1 MPYPPTPGPF
11 SFPDTQRDANPG
23 MEKPRWSTRVE
34 GRGDTGRLTLLLQFW
49 LPRLKETSDKLGA
62 GVIEEPLNCLSGSL
76 VLVEYFAGLFDPMW
90 GIWGWHPRSSL
101 ETQDISS
108 LKCCVEETFCG
119 APRVHLTSSKHLE
132 LKGI

>member
-1 MPYPPTPGPF
+1 M
-11 SFPDTQRDANPG
+11 
-23 MEKPRWSTRVE
+23 E

-62 GVIEEPLNCLSGSL
+62 GVIEEPLNCFSGSL
-76 VLVEYFAGLFDPMW
+76 VLVEYFAGRLDPMW
-90 GIWGWHPRSSL
+90 GIRGWHPRSSL